1 MLRKKYDNGENAI
14 VEGLNGKKGNI
25 EKRAVMAREEPSCDR
40 SFVMVPE
47 ELRRLYTNVKE
58 EYIQKALEEFGKHKF
73 GDGESVI
80 QAFGKVLAA
89 VIIDETIG
97 KRGGGE

>member
-1 MLRKKYDNGENAI
+1 
-14 VEGLNGKKGNI
+14 
-25 EKRAVMAREEPSCDR
+25 MAREEPSGDR

-47 ELRRLYTNVKE
+47 ELRRLYPNVKE
-58 EYIQKALEEFGKHKF
+58 EFIERALEDFGKYKF
-73 GDGESVI
+73 DDGESVI

-97 KRGGGE
+97 KRGGTNERP

>member
-1 MLRKKYDNGENAI
+1 MARKVRVVCDSA
-14 VEGLNGKKGNI
+14 NGKKVNI

-47 ELRRLYTNVKE
+47 EPKRLYPNVKE
-58 EYIQKALEEFGKHKF
+58 EYIQKALEKFGKHKF

-97 KRGGGE
+97 KRGGTNERP

>member
-1 MLRKKYDNGENAI
+1 MTRKKQVNT
-14 VEGLNGKKGNI
+14 

-47 ELRRLYTNVKE
+47 ELKRLYPNVKE
-58 EYIQKALEEFGKHKF
+58 EYIERALEEFGKYKF
-73 GDGESVI
+73 GDGESTI

-97 KRGGGE
+97 KRGGTNERP

>member
-1 MLRKKYDNGENAI
+1 MARKRQVVCGNA
-14 VEGLNGKKGNI
+14 NGKKGNI
-25 EKRAVMAREEPSCDR
+25 AKKAVIAREEPSCDR

-47 ELRRLYTNVKE
+47 ELKRLYPNVKE
-58 EYIQKALEEFGKHKF
+58 EFIERALEEFGKYKF
-73 GDGESVI
+73 GDEESVI
-80 QAFGKVLAA
+80 QAFGKVLAT

>member
-1 MLRKKYDNGENAI
+1 MARKRRVVCGSANG
-14 VEGLNGKKGNI
+14 GKANN

-47 ELRRLYTNVKE
+47 KLKRLYPNVKV
-58 EYIQKALEEFGKHKF
+58 EYIQKALEKFGKHKF
-73 GDGESVI
+73 GGGESVI

>member
-1 MLRKKYDNGENAI
+1 MARKKQVNN
-14 VEGLNGKKGNI
+14 

-47 ELRRLYTNVKE
+47 ELRRLYPNVKA
-58 EYIQKALEEFGKHKF
+58 EYFERALEKFGKYKF
-73 GDGESVI
+73 DDGESVI

-97 KRGGGE
+97 KRGGTNERP